1 VEKTETGEFVNQM
14 NGNRGVV
21 QGRRLVGGAAIQVSH
36 RVAIESVDDLVQE
49 AAFTEFLAPGF
60 IDLQVNGFAGV
71 DYNDPATDTDS
82 IAKSIQTIFQTG
94 VTRFFATIIT
104 GSEERIT
111 GSVRNLARAKEEL
124 ARNNRPEAHALE
136 AFHIEGP
143 HLSPE
148 AGPRGAH
155 PLEQIRPP
163 DIEEFRRWQE
173 AADGNVRLVT
183 VSPEWPGTPAYIEVL
198 VRSGVVASIGH
209 TKATQEQIQAA
220 VDAGATM
227 STHLGNAAHPMLP
240 KTQNYIWDQLAQDKL
255 AACFVVDGIH
265 IPQPFFRACLNAKGL
280 EKSILVTDAVMPAMS
295 SPGPY
300 RLGQVDVTL
309 REDGRVVLRD
319 GSERLAGSA
328 LRMDDAVSRT
338 VRWSGVSLSTAIAM
352 ATTNPARVG
361 RVAGRQRGLVPGEK
375 ADLLRL
381 RWDEVSQSLLVLET
395 IVAGVSVYNA

>member
-1 VEKTETGEFVNQM
+1 M
-14 NGNRGVV
+14 NGTAGVV
-21 QGRRLVGGAAIQVSH
+21 LGRRLAGGEAIQVTH
-36 RVAIESVDDLVQE
+36 RAAIEAVDDLLQE
-49 AAFTEFLAPGF
+49 AGPAEFLAPGF
-60 IDLQVNGFAGV
+60 VDLQVNGFASV
-71 DYNDPATDTDS
+71 DYNDPTTTTDS
-82 IAKSIQTIFQTG
+82 IATSIRTMFQTG

-124 ARNNRPEAHALE
+124 TRNNRPEAHALE

-148 AGPRGAH
+148 TGPRGAH

-163 DIEEFRRWQE
+163 DIDEFKRWQE
-173 AADGNVRLVT
+173 AADGHIRLVT
-183 VSPEWPGTPAYIEVL
+183 VSPEWPGMPRYIEAL

-209 TKATQEQIQAA
+209 TKATQEQIQSA

-227 STHLGNAAHPMLP
+227 STHLGNAAHPVLP
-240 KTQNYIWDQLAQDKL
+240 KTQNYIWDQLAQSKL
-255 AACFVVDGIH
+255 AACFIVDGIH
-265 IPQPFFRACLNAKGL
+265 IPRPFFRACLNAKGL

-295 SPGPY
+295 SPGAY
-300 RLGQVDVTL
+300 RLGQVDVVL
-309 REDGRVVLRD
+309 REDGRVVLND

-328 LRMDDAVSRT
+328 LRMDDAVART
-338 VRWSGVSLSTAIAM
+338 VRWSGVPLSAAIAM
-352 ATTNPARVG
+352 ASTNPARVG

-381 RWDEVSQSLLVLET
+381 RWDEPSQNLLVVET
-395 IVAGVSVYNA
+395 IVAGTSVYSA